1 MDLYKLAF
9 NNIRRRKL
17 RSALTMLGIII
28 GAATLMVLLGVTAGT
43 TTAIKDETNSY
54 MYDIAISP
62 ESATG
67 TLLMD
72 TDTISKIRNLPQL
85 YDFRE
90 VTLLSEEINGTR
102 LFFEGTNNWK
112 DVKIINGTEG
122 VVINQAVADKFG
134 YGIGSKI
141 KVKDQELTVT
151 GISKEVTALY
161 VHINQDQAKQIAGNR
176 VGAIYAQTN
185 GDPKT
190 VADEVEKQVTG
201 VSAVTKSDKVEEVQ
215 EMTNQALI
223 FMGIIASM
231 ALLVGIISVINTMLI
246 SVMERTRELGVLKAI
261 GFTNWEIKGSILFE
275 SGILGLIGGLIGVTL
290 GIIGIIAIAN
300 VLNLEDYMAG
310 MMPVWLVLGIIGGAT
325 ILSILAGLYPSM
337 KASKLE
343 VVEALRND

>member
-1 MDLYKLAF
+1 M
-9 NNIRRRKL
+9 
-17 RSALTMLGIII
+17 
-28 GAATLMVLLGVTAGT
+28 
-43 TTAIKDETNSY
+43 
-54 MYDIAISP
+54 
-62 ESATG
+62 
-67 TLLMD
+67 
-72 TDTISKIRNLPQL
+72 
-85 YDFRE
+85 
-90 VTLLSEEINGTR
+90 
-102 LFFEGTNNWK
+102 
-112 DVKIINGTEG
+112 
-122 VVINQAVADKFG
+122 
-134 YGIGSKI
+134 
-141 KVKDQELTVT
+141 
-151 GISKEVTALY
+151 
-161 VHINQDQAKQIAGNR
+161 
-176 VGAIYAQTN
+176 
-185 GDPKT
+185 
-190 VADEVEKQVTG
+190 
-201 VSAVTKSDKVEEVQ
+201 TKSDKIEEIQ
-215 EMTNQALI
+215 EMTNQALL

>member
-1 MDLYKLAF
+1 
-9 NNIRRRKL
+9 
-17 RSALTMLGIII
+17 
-28 GAATLMVLLGVTAGT
+28 
-43 TTAIKDETNSY
+43 
-54 MYDIAISP
+54 
-62 ESATG
+62 
-67 TLLMD
+67 
-72 TDTISKIRNLPQL
+72 
-85 YDFRE
+85 
-90 VTLLSEEINGTR
+90 
-102 LFFEGTNNWK
+102 
-112 DVKIINGTEG
+112 
-122 VVINQAVADKFG
+122 
-134 YGIGSKI
+134 
-141 KVKDQELTVT
+141 
-151 GISKEVTALY
+151 
-161 VHINQDQAKQIAGNR
+161 
-176 VGAIYAQTN
+176 
-185 GDPKT
+185 
-190 VADEVEKQVTG
+190 
-201 VSAVTKSDKVEEVQ
+201 
-215 EMTNQALI
+215 MTNQALI